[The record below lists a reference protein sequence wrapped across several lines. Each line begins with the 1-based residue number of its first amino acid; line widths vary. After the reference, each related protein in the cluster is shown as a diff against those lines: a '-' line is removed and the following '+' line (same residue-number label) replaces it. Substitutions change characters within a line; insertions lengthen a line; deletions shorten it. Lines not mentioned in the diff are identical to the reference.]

1 MFLLSNLINKLVS
14 QTHMLNLWNV
24 NNIIT
29 KYTSFIFILMW
40 KCVLKIV

>member
-24 NNIIT
+24 IILIILSQNIHLL
-29 KYTSFIFILMW
+29 FLFW
-40 KCVLKIV
+40 CENVF